1 MINSNLNTT
10 TSKHFG
16 IVLPNTNKAL
26 GEALKNASPKELETL
41 SPSKDLKSMMS
52 DILKQTTNNTS
63 SNKVLLELVKNNP
76 TLKNLGSV
84 STTIK
89 DLLSSIKSDKEQSP
103 TEKTLKNFLT
113 DIKDLKGDELKEKLI
128 KTDKKTITTSNK
140 TQTTMQKFASEVQ
153 KILSSS
159 SDETSHIN
167 DKKTVAKTPQNEQD
181 TKIKQPALKEQTAPK
196 ESQVQQ
202 KSQPEIKTKVQPQT
216 QFQTQTKVQP
226 QTQFQTQTKVQPQTQ
241 FQTQT
246 KVQSQ
251 IQSQIQ
257 PMQKNEQ
264 SVENVLKS
272 FLTSVQDLEGDDLNQ
287 KLNDLN
293 SLLES
298 SFDDEDIASDDLKK
312 VFSAGFKKES
322 HHIEK
327 TLKNFLLDI
336 KDLKGDE
343 LKNKFLNSGVFLESN
358 LKEAK
363 DSPEKVKDILN
374 NDLKAILS
382 KASEEISNS
391 SSPNQQE
398 ILKNIDKLLLQ
409 IDNYQLLSYL
419 SNGSSLYLP
428 FSWDQ
433 LEDGKI
439 ELKQVKEDK
448 FFCNIDLKLKDFGD
462 INLKL
467 VLYDENQINLQV
479 YSKSDDFRS
488 LVKDNIAQLRSSL
501 IDINITPREI
511 RVFDFKEDKKVMPSA
526 YSTMDDNL
534 KMGFEIKA

>member
-140 TQTTMQKFASEVQ
+140 TQTTVQKFASEVQ

-202 KSQPEIKTKVQPQT
+202 KSQPEIK
-216 QFQTQTKVQP
+216 
-226 QTQFQTQTKVQPQTQ
+226 TKVQPQTQ

-343 LKNKFLNSGVFLESN
+343 LKSKFLNSGVFLESN

-501 IDINITPREI
+501 IEINITPREI
-511 RVFDFKEDKKVMPSA
+511 RVFDFKEDKKVMSSA

>member
-52 DILKQTTNNTS
+52 DILKQTTNDTS

-113 DIKDLKGDELKEKLI
+113 DIKDLKGDELKEKLV

-140 TQTTMQKFASEVQ
+140 TQTTVQKFASEVQ

-167 DKKTVAKTPQNEQD
+167 DKKTVSKTPQVKTPQNEQD
-181 TKIKQPALKEQTAPK
+181 TKIKQPTLKEQTVPK

-202 KSQPEIKTKVQPQT
+202 KSQPEIKIKVQLQT
-216 QFQTQTKVQP
+216 QSQTQTKVQP
-226 QTQFQTQTKVQPQTQ
+226 
-241 FQTQT
+241 
-246 KVQSQ
+246 
-251 IQSQIQ
+251 QIQ

-293 SLLES
+293 SLLKS

-312 VFSAGFKKES
+312 VFSAVSKKES
-322 HHIEK
+322 HPIEK

-363 DSPEKVKDILN
+363 DSPEKVKDIVN

>member
-103 TEKTLKNFLT
+103 TEKTLKNFLI

-202 KSQPEIKTKVQPQT
+202 KSQPEIKTKVQPQI
-216 QFQTQTKVQP
+216 QFQTQTKV
-226 QTQFQTQTKVQPQTQ
+226 
-241 FQTQT
+241 
-246 KVQSQ
+246 
-251 IQSQIQ
+251 QSQIQ

-439 ELKQVKEDK
+439 ELKQIKEDK

-501 IDINITPREI
+501 IEINITPREI

-526 YSTMDDNL
+526 YSTIDDNL

>member
-103 TEKTLKNFLT
+103 TEKTLKNFLI

-202 KSQPEIKTKVQPQT
+202 KSQPEIK
-216 QFQTQTKVQP
+216 
-226 QTQFQTQTKVQPQTQ
+226 TKVQPQTQ

-501 IDINITPREI
+501 IEINITPREI

>member
-103 TEKTLKNFLT
+103 TEKTLKNFLI

-140 TQTTMQKFASEVQ
+140 TQTTVQKFASEVQ

-202 KSQPEIKTKVQPQT
+202 KSQPEIK
-216 QFQTQTKVQP
+216 
-226 QTQFQTQTKVQPQTQ
+226 TKVQPQTQ

-501 IDINITPREI
+501 IEINITPREI